1 MHISSV
7 LGREQEYGWPFLK
20 LSHPGD
26 RCQGTFTSQGSAET
40 LLHPVQEFCYSICW
54 KREDMTVQPNEC
66 ANGAKGAYFPW
77 VAHLVLVVQV
87 QEHVA
92 NPSQGLGR
100 GNRS

>member
-1 MHISSV
+1 MDGPSSSC
-7 LGREQEYGWPFLK
+7 PI
-20 LSHPGD
+20 
-26 RCQGTFTSQGSAET
+26 QGTGAKVRSPLKAQLKHFHILFRNFVTASAG
-40 LLHPVQEFCYSICW
+40 
-54 KREDMTVQPNEC
+54 KDMTIQPNKC